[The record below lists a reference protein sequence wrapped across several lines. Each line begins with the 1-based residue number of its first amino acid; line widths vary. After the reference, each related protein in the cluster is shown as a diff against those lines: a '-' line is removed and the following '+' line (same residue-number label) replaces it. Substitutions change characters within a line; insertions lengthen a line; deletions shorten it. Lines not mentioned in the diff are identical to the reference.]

1 MTIPI
6 SLGCG
11 WVMEEEC
18 DEIDE
23 ILLLDDVEKNGC

>member
-11 WVMEEEC
+11 WVMEEKC
-18 DEIDE
+18 DEK
-23 ILLLDDVEKNGC
+23 LLLGDVGKI